1 MIEFTQ
7 CLLERR
13 AGGETGVEWVDAL
26 QGAARSAAPAAAA
39 ATAAQRPCGRDA
51 ARKQTRPMK
60 CWCRERKER
69 RD

>member
-26 QGAARSAAPAAAA
+26 QGAARRACPK
-39 ATAAQRPCGRDA
+39 TVP
-51 ARKQTRPMK
+51 
-60 CWCRERKER
+60 
-69 RD
+69 